1 MVERPMSH
9 DPEPL
14 LTSRQAAK
22 FARVST
28 QALRAVLQ
36 RKELLAYKVGSQW
49 RINKRQLTQ
58 WLQRRK
64 RVGTQGEQ
72 TSNVVIRKMIQKFG
86 RTLRE

>member
-1 MVERPMSH
+1 MSH

-14 LTSRQAAK
+14 LTCRQAAK
-22 FARVST
+22 LARVST

-58 WLQRRK
+58 WLQRRN
-64 RVGTQGEQ
+64 RAGTQREQ

>member
-22 FARVST
+22 LARVST

-58 WLQRRK
+58 WLQRQNRA
-64 RVGTQGEQ
+64 GTQREQ